1 MATISIPKAANLTN
15 KKVVK
20 TKKVSLLKRYIA
32 YTARE
37 QKNSF
42 YWYIL
47 SILVFPCVVM
57 VPTIFAMGMVTTSYV
72 WFISLSV
79 LLFYSNM
86 IAHIG
91 DAKSTFFVPL
101 YHINVAIMMLIP
113 FVTYLI
119 G

>member
-1 MATISIPKAANLTN
+1 MATISISKTN
-15 KKVVK
+15 NVVK
-20 TKKVSLLKRYIA
+20 EKAKSISLYNRYLA
-32 YTARE
+32 YIE
-37 QKNSF
+37 SQQKESF

-57 VPTIFAMGMVTTSYV
+57 VPTIFVMEMVTTSYV

-86 IAHIG
+86 MAHIG
-91 DAKSTFFVPL
+91 GAKSTVFVPL
-101 YHINVAIMMLIP
+101 YHATVTIMVLIP
-113 FVTYLI
+113 FITYLV

>member
-1 MATISIPKAANLTN
+1 MATISIPKTVDLAN
-15 KKVVK
+15 KKVGK
-20 TKKVSLLKRYIA
+20 TKKVSLLNRYIT
-32 YTARE
+32 YTTGE

-57 VPTIFAMGMVTTSYV
+57 VPTIFVMEMITASYV

-86 IAHIG
+86 MAHIG
-91 DAKSTFFVPL
+91 GAKSTFFVPL
-101 YHINVAIMMLIP
+101 YHINVAIMVIIP

-119 G
+119 S

>member
-1 MATISIPKAANLTN
+1 MATISISKTGTLTTE
-15 KKVVK
+15 K
-20 TKKVSLLKRYIA
+20 TKSISLIKRYVA
-32 YTARE
+32 YTAGE

-57 VPTIFAMGMVTTSYV
+57 VPTIFVMEMVTASYV

-79 LLFYSNM
+79 ILFYSNM

-91 DAKSTFFVPL
+91 GAKSTFFVPL
-101 YHINVAIMMLIP
+101 YHINVAIMVLIP
-113 FVTYLI
+113 FITYLI
-119 G
+119 SL

>member
-1 MATISIPKAANLTN
+1 MATISIPKTNNLA
-15 KKVVK
+15 KEKAK
-20 TKKVSLLKRYIA
+20 RISLIDRYIA
-32 YTARE
+32 YTAGE

-57 VPTIFAMGMVTTSYV
+57 IPTIFVMEMVTTSYV

-86 IAHIG
+86 MAHIG
-91 DAKSTFFVPL
+91 GAKSTFFVPL
-101 YHINVAIMMLIP
+101 YHVTVAIMMLIP
-113 FVTYLI
+113 FITYLI
-119 G
+119 S